1 MGGDVDA
8 ETVAPGGSL
17 LERRFPGLRGRRAAL
32 GDLPTPIRTLD
43 VGGGRQLWVKDESR
57 SAESY
62 GGNKVRKLAWL
73 LPRLAGRRSLVT
85 VGAVGSN
92 HVLATA
98 HHAGRVGL
106 RTHAVLVPQPDA
118 PGVRRNAAVTAALA
132 HRTWPASNEVAAVG
146 ALARAVGAA
155 WREDGRRPAVVW
167 IGGSTPVGLL
177 GWVEAALELDAQVT
191 AGLLP
196 APARIVVPA
205 GSGGVAAGLL
215 VGLSL
220 TGLRA
225 EVHAVRVAD
234 PVWANRGAIAVQ
246 AHAVRRVLR
255 RAGADV
261 PRPDL
266 RRLTLDTGWLGG
278 GYGSPT
284 AAGTAAAELA
294 GQAGMVTEPTY
305 SAKALAAAL
314 HLARRDPR
322 PLLWI
327 DTANAR
333 PLEPL
338 VGGTLPA
345 LPRSLERALTSPP
358 PPAAR

>member
-1 MGGDVDA
+1 VGGSVDA
-8 ETVAPGGSL
+8 GAVAPGGSS
-17 LERRFPGLRGRRAAL
+17 LERRVPGLRGRRAAL
-32 GDLPTPIRTLD
+32 DDLPTPIRTLD
-43 VGGGRQLWVKDESR
+43 VGEGRRLWVKDESR
-57 SAESY
+57 SAATY

-98 HHAGRVGL
+98 HHAGRVGI

-132 HRTWPASNEVAAVG
+132 HRTWPASSEVGAVG
-146 ALARAVGAA
+146 AIARAVGAA
-155 WREDGRRPAVVW
+155 WWEDGRRPAVVW

-177 GWVEAALELDAQVT
+177 GWVEAALEIDAQVT

-196 APARIVVPA
+196 PPARIVVPA

-220 TGLRA
+220 TTLRA
-225 EVHAVRVAD
+225 QVHAVRVAD
-234 PVWANRGAIAVQ
+234 PIWANRRAIAVQ
-246 AHAVRRVLR
+246 AHGVRRVLR
-255 RAGADV
+255 RAGARV

-266 RRLTLDTGWLGG
+266 GRLTLDTGWLGP

-284 AAGTAAAELA
+284 PAGTAAAELA
-294 GQAGMVTEPTY
+294 AEAALVTEPTY

-314 HLARRDPR
+314 HLARSDPR
-322 PLLWI
+322 PVLWI

-338 VGGTLPA
+338 VGGALPA
-345 LPRSLERALTSPP
+345 LPVSLERALTPP
-358 PPAAR
+358 PQPAAR